1 MKNICI
7 ERNNS
12 PLRNKKKERREVIFI
27 KKKYRAKELA
37 LFIGVGL
44 STIWR
49 WNKEGKIKSQKIS
62 NGVTVFD
69 IDEVISDLGL

>member
-1 MKNICI
+1 M
-7 ERNNS
+7 
-12 PLRNKKKERREVIFI
+12 KKEI

-37 LFIGVGL
+37 LHIGVGL

-49 WNKEGKIKSQKIS
+49 WTKQNKIRSYKIS

-69 IDEVISDLGL
+69 IDEVMSDLGLKSE